1 MLICLQQSADYGSL
15 IIQIMKKFKTDS
27 IDTVIGSETSFKG
40 VLHSQSSIR
49 VEGSFD
55 GEINSHGKIFIG
67 PGCIVKASLFAK
79 DVVVAGEVVG
89 NIEAVKSLHILK
101 TGKVY
106 GDISGDQLIIQEG
119 GVYKGKV
126 NMDIISSKNSYEG
139 SFQLKKK

>member
-1 MLICLQQSADYGSL
+1 M
-15 IIQIMKKFKTDS
+15 MKKFKTEN

-49 VEGSFD
+49 VEGSFE
-55 GEINSHGKIFIG
+55 GEINSHGRIYIG
-67 PGCIVKASLFAK
+67 QGCVVNAHLFAK
-79 DVVVAGEVVG
+79 DVVVAGEVIG
-89 NIEAVKSLHILK
+89 NIEAIKSLHILK

-106 GDISGDQLIIQEG
+106 GDISGDQLTIQEG

-126 NMDIISSKNSYEG
+126 NMDIISAKNSYEG